1 MKVTIRTKELK
12 DGNKSIYLD
21 VYDKGKR
28 KYEYLRLYMV
38 PEVDESTKRQNANA
52 MRQAQK
58 MKAEYV
64 LGTSELLKK
73 KDDEPKSMSLQEW
86 MEIYEKRICVERE
99 VSEAAVRQ
107 TKLVN
112 LIISRYLASVK
123 KKNIKLKDVG
133 RKEVQ
138 GILKA
143 IGEHKGE
150 RKDHY
155 AAHTIYTMQKRV
167 IALFNAAKQDGHI
180 ERSPMDLLS
189 DKEKFAKPISDRPYL
204 TIEEV
209 ERFAAADA
217 RYPIVRDAFVFAC
230 LTGLRISD
238 IRSLK
243 WEDIQEVGTRP
254 TIVKRQVKTKNVVAV
269 PICDTALRYMPSQ
282 KLDEYVF
289 HLPEKST
296 LRNEIIRI
304 AEAAEITKHI
314 SFHTSRHTFATLS
327 MTAGS
332 ELKTVSTLLG
342 HSSVGTTAI
351 YADVEMKSK
360 TDAVNGL
367 SALFS

>member
-28 KYEYLRLYMV
+28 KYEYLRLYLV
-38 PEVDESTKRQNANA
+38 PEVDEKAKRQNANA

-64 LGTSELLKK
+64 LGASELLKK
-73 KDDEPKSMSLQEW
+73 QEEKPKEMTLQEW
-86 MEIYEKRICVERE
+86 MEIYEKRICERE

-107 TKLVN
+107 TKLTN
-112 LIISRYLASVK
+112 LIISGYLASVR

-167 IALFNAAKQDGHI
+167 IALFNAAKQEGHI
-180 ERSPMDLLS
+180 EHSPMDFLS
-189 DKEKFAKPISDRPYL
+189 DKERFTKPISDRPYL

-209 ERFAAADA
+209 ERFAAVDA
-217 RYPIVRDAFVFAC
+217 RYPVVRDAFVFAC

-243 WEDIQEVGTRP
+243 WEDVQDVGSRP
-254 TIVKRQVKTKNVVAV
+254 TIVKRQVNTKNVVAV
-269 PICDTALRYMPSQ
+269 PICDTALRYMPSHRF
-282 KLDEYVF
+282 DEYVF
-289 HLPEKST
+289 HLPDKST

-304 AEAAEITKHI
+304 AEAAEIAKHI

-332 ELKTVSTLLG
+332 DLKTVSTLLG
-342 HSSVGTTAI
+342 HSSVGTTVI

-360 TDAVNGL
+360 KDAVNGL
-367 SALFS
+367 LALFK